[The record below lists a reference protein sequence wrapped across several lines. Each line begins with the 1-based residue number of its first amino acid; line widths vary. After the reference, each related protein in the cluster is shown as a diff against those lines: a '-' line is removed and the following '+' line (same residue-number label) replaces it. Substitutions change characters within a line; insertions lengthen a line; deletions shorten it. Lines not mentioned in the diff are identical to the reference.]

1 MVMNFAPADPVPSG
15 QPLPV
20 LLVADVAPEAI
31 DDFVGSE
38 LAVTIDCAGNNH
50 LVTGDGF
57 QRDNVVRFYEKD
69 SSSGKDV
76 RTWKI
81 APRPGG
87 GGFTAEALA
96 PGQR

>member
-1 MVMNFAPADPVPSG
+1 MVMTFAPADPVPSG

-20 LLVADVAPEAI
+20 LLVADVAPGAI
-31 DDFVGSE
+31 DDFVGSQ
-38 LAVTIDCAGNNH
+38 LAVSIDCAGDNH

-57 QRDNVVRFYEKD
+57 QRDGVVRFYEKD

-76 RTWKI
+76 RIWKI
-81 APRPGG
+81 APQPGG

-96 PGQR
+96 PGQI

>member
-20 LLVADVAPEAI
+20 LLVADVAPVTL
-31 DDFVGSE
+31 DDFVGAE
-38 LAVTIDCAGNNH
+38 LAVTIDCAGDNH
-50 LVTGDGF
+50 LVSGNGF
-57 QRDNVVRFYEKD
+57 QQDDVVRFHEKD

-76 RTWKI
+76 RVWKI
-81 APRPGG
+81 APRHGE

-96 PGQR
+96 PGQS